1 MIKHIAAVAVVLTSS
16 FAFAGTAGARYE
28 LKRVNMGP
36 RSDQY
41 ILVRVHEKQRAEQP
55 YALTGE
61 TQERRA
67 ARPPVHYIPSHV
79 KGTHGP
85 F

>member
-1 MIKHIAAVAVVLTSS
+1 MIKQTAAVLVVLASS
-16 FAFAGTAGARYE
+16 TFAFGGTPKYE
-28 LKRVNMGP
+28 LKRINMGP
-36 RSDQY
+36 RPDQY
-41 ILVRVHEKQRAEQP
+41 VLVRVPDRQRTERP
-55 YALTGE
+55 FALTGE